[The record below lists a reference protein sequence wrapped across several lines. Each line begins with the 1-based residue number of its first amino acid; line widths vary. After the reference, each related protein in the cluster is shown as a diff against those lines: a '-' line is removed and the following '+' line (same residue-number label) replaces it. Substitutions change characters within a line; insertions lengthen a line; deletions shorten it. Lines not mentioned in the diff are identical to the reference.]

1 MGRMTCFSHSGVAEV
16 LGALDVF
23 RGVPGG
29 AEHFE
34 ALDDFERV
42 PAGVASPGPSKSLK
56 MSALASSRVWNS
68 CVRSFSPAGFSKCV
82 KEKNESVSIM
92 PMIVDHG
99 RWYHGSLV
107 TRHTSSNA
115 RMAWRWWL

>member
-1 MGRMTCFSHSGVAEV
+1 MPVPRFLHTLHDAQCFSRAPSRSAMGRMTCFSHSGVAEV

-29 AEHFE
+29 AKHFE

-42 PAGVASPGPSKSLK
+42 PAGVASPGPSNSLK

-68 CVRSFSPAGFSKCV
+68 CV
-82 KEKNESVSIM
+82 KEKNESVSM
-92 PMIVDHG
+92 MQRSVAH
-99 RWYHGSLV
+99 
-107 TRHTSSNA
+107 
-115 RMAWRWWL
+115 